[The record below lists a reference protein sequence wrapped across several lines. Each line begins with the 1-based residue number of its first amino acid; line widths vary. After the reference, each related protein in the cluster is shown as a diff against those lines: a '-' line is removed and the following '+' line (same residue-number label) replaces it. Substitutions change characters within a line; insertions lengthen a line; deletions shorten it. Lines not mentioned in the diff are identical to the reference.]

1 MVLETTITDIDIKKG
16 RVAGNII
23 VNLLEHGYSQ
33 HSKMNIIL
41 IISYFAILNLIILSV
56 YFAFQKYEKRITF
69 FICFNFFAL
78 AIGIFVNV
86 LLYQKSLIL
95 LYIFFPINFLS
106 LYGTPPHFYFI
117 INSLLKNNIRLG
129 KKYFHY
135 SPIAIA
141 FVFFCWYYLQP
152 LNYQKHLLTEL
163 ITGND
168 PWQINALNY
177 MFIFQSLYYT
187 VLSYR
192 NIYLAKKTNP
202 DNNNVPWLWRFANY
216 VLLAS
221 FILFLAVIY
230 SNSANTI
237 IIISSLIALGFYYG
251 MIYELLKN
259 RPALKIATQLPK
271 VANLSKNDI
280 MLSDIMHED
289 SEQKL
294 IEVLNQ
300 LINIEKIYLISSLT
314 VNQFAHR
321 SKIPRYLLT
330 HYLNH
335 KYNKTFPEFMN
346 YHRIE
351 EAKRLLNEPD
361 SLKYSIEVVVQKC
374 GFKSRSAFYSAFKAQ
389 TGLTPLEYIKLI
401 ET

>member
-1 MVLETTITDIDIKKG
+1 
-16 RVAGNII
+16 
-23 VNLLEHGYSQ
+23 
-33 HSKMNIIL
+33 MNIIL

-56 YFAFQKYEKRITF
+56 YFVFQKYDKKITF
-69 FICFNFFAL
+69 FICYNFFAL
-78 AIGIFVNV
+78 AIGIYMNI
-86 LLYQKSLIL
+86 LLYQKSSFFELFV
-95 LYIFFPINFLS
+95 FFPIEYFS

-117 INSLLKNNIRLG
+117 VNRLLKNNISVV
-129 KKYFHY
+129 KNYWHY
-135 SPIAIA
+135 TPLVISFI
-141 FVFFCWYYLQP
+141 FFSWFYMQP
-152 LNYQKHLLTEL
+152 FDYQESFRINSIEEKL
-163 ITGND
+163 
-168 PWQINALNY
+168 PWQIHALNFL
-177 MFIFQSLYYT
+177 FIFQSLYYM

-202 DNNNVPWLWRFANY
+202 DNQNVPWMWRFVNFIIITG
-216 VLLAS
+216 
-221 FILFLAVIY
+221 FILFVAVICTD
-230 SNSANTI
+230 SRKI
-237 IIISSLIALGFYYG
+237 ITMISSLIALGFYYG

-361 SLKYSIEVVVQKC
+361 SLKYSIEVVAQKC

-389 TGLTPLEYIKLI
+389 TGLTPLEYIKLLVPRVPKL
-401 ET
+401 